1 MARQRSARVTAYSTS
16 NYRGG
21 RRGLT
26 DSTTGRVSNNGR
38 YMSRR
43 GVYGQVRRSLGMS
56 GG

>member
-1 MARQRSARVTAYSTS
+1 MARQRSAHVTSFSTS

-26 DSTTGRVSNNGR
+26 NPSTGRASGGGKF
-38 YMSRR
+38 MSRR